1 MGNLWDRL
9 RNYPALL
16 LLVIVYLISCA
27 VVFSNY
33 MRGRGRE
40 GETKKTVLRLAH
52 WQLEPGIRSAVDWL
66 IDEYQKDHPD
76 VEIKQIL
83 IPEEGY
89 FRYVNTQLIG
99 RTAPDMIECGLGGS
113 LELWRKFYARYFMPL
128 DQYVDEPNPYN
139 EGTELEDTP
148 WRQTY
153 FDDMEG
159 GYEETLQT
167 YFRVPLSAFTLR
179 LYYNKDMVSEVW
191 DEQERG
197 APFPETYEGFI
208 ELCELLRDKHGET
221 FVPIS
226 GSKYSFDRII
236 TIYQTALTAG
246 YLDRLDTDY
255 DGTVSRMESAGPLY
269 SGRLSMRD
277 EGAIR
282 ANFELLREISAYS
295 PPGATA
301 MDRDEAD
308 FLFLQQ
314 QAAMMPT
321 GSWDYQS
328 LMERSEGEFTLG
340 VADMPLPS
348 KDHPKYGP
356 YVAGPPTEA
365 DTQGAF
371 PFAITKTSPNRD
383 VALDF
388 LQFASSL
395 KYNEALNERMY
406 WLPVIRGA
414 DPRRELEPFTPRIE
428 GYGETLE
435 YEAPGTAMSYEQIL
449 PAYLSGKLTYEEF
462 AERYMGRYR
471 RELPDQGVPDHIRDL
486 DQTLDSQLRFGTIRR
501 AAISGALGADA
512 ILTGDPEEQQLRIME
527 AFVGQRALRDH
538 EVRVWVENARYYQQR
553 QQQ

>member
-9 RNYPALL
+9 RKYPALL

-33 MRGRGRE
+33 LGGRGAT
-40 GETKKTVLRLAH
+40 GETRKTVLRLAH
-52 WQLEPGIRSAVDWL
+52 WQLEPGIRSAVDWV
-66 IDEYQKDHPD
+66 IGQYQKEHPD
-76 VEIKQIL
+76 VEVKQIL

-89 FRYVNTQLIG
+89 FRWVNTQLIG

-113 LELWRKFYARYFMPL
+113 QELWRKFYARYFMPL

-139 EGTELEDTP
+139 AGTELADTA

-159 GYEETLQT
+159 GYEDTLQT

-179 LYYNKDMVSEVW
+179 LYYNRDMVGEVW
-191 DEQERG
+191 DERERG
-197 APFPETYEGFI
+197 TPFPETYQGLI
-208 ELCELLRDKHGET
+208 ELCELLKVERGEG

-236 TIYQTALTAG
+236 TTYQTAMTAG
-246 YLDRLDTDY
+246 YLDRLDSDY

-269 SGRLSMRD
+269 SGRLSMKN
-277 EGAIR
+277 EGPIR

-308 FLFLQQ
+308 FLFLQR

-321 GSWDYQS
+321 GSWDYNS
-328 LMERSEGEFTLG
+328 LRERAEFPLG
-340 VADMPLPS
+340 VADIPLPS
-348 KDHPKYGP
+348 KDHPRYGP
-356 YVAGPPTEA
+356 HVAGPPTEA
-365 DTQGAF
+365 DTKGAF
-371 PFAITKTSPNRD
+371 PFAITKISPNRE

-395 KYNEALNERMY
+395 QYNEALNQRMY

-414 DPRRELEPFTPRIE
+414 RPRQELEPFTPRIE
-428 GYGETLE
+428 GYAETLE
-435 YEAPGTAMSYEQIL
+435 YEAPGTAMSFTQIL
-449 PAYLSGKLTYEEF
+449 PTYLSGKKSYEQF
-462 AERYMGRYR
+462 AEDYMGAYR
-471 RELPDQGVPDHIRDL
+471 RELPDQGMPDHVRDL
-486 DQTLDSQLRFGTIRR
+486 SQTLESQMRFGAIRR
-501 AAISGALGADA
+501 AAISGAVGADA
-512 ILTGDPEEQQLRIME
+512 MLTGDPEEQHVRIME

-538 EVRVWVENARYYQQR
+538 EVRVWVDNVRYYRQR
-553 QQQ
+553 RQR